1 MGDRRRRRRL
11 AAAATVA
18 GLMFATAACGSGS
31 DSAGSSDPNT
41 LEVWTRS
48 NPDSAATYDRVFAA
62 FTRKPGTK
70 TDSQPVITSAQQ
82 PQSGASTKALPD
94 VMINDTALRGIYQS
108 RALPNPTAPA
118 SIAGGDEITDKSWSS

>member
-18 GLMFATAACGSGS
+18 GLMFTTAACGSGS

-48 NPDSAATYDRVFAA
+48 NPDSAATYDRAFAA
-62 FTRKPGTK
+62 FTKKTGIKIDYVLAGAVVALIPSLIVYLLLQRSLVTGIAAGATK
-70 TDSQPVITSAQQ
+70 
-82 PQSGASTKALPD
+82 G
-94 VMINDTALRGIYQS
+94 
-108 RALPNPTAPA
+108 
-118 SIAGGDEITDKSWSS
+118 